1 MGVSAA
7 SAYDSMTR
15 AAAASTAASSN
26 AAAAAAA
33 ATGGNNSTTTTSG
46 GLTITAGSLQPS
58 TVCKLEQPSTHNVS
72 GVSASLVHQ
81 LSPPMVTQNEDEV
94 SYLCT
99 SKGGCY
105 GGGKGEGHSSQP
117 ADHLVP
123 HPEALK

>member
-26 AAAAAAA
+26 AAAAAA

-99 SKGGCY
+99 SKGGGM
-105 GGGKGEGHSSQP
+105 GGAWGGAGPPNIRNK
-117 ADHLVP
+117 
-123 HPEALK
+123 

>member
-26 AAAAAAA
+26 AAAA

-99 SKGGCY
+99 SLGGC
-105 GGGKGEGHSSQP
+105 
-117 ADHLVP
+117 
-123 HPEALK
+123 

>member
-26 AAAAAAA
+26 AAAAAA
-33 ATGGNNSTTTTSG
+33 GGNNSTTTTSG

-81 LSPPMVTQNEDEV
+81 LSPPMVTHNEDEV

-105 GGGKGEGHSSQP
+105 
-117 ADHLVP
+117 VC
-123 HPEALK
+123 HPEALKEIPIPFQNSQSLSARMAS